1 MASRHTNVA
10 IVGAGI
16 VGLAHAY
23 LAAKSGK
30 SVAVFDRKQPG
41 GGTSVRGFGL
51 IAPIGQTAGSAYQL
65 AISSRE
71 EWMGLLRAARLPY
84 QPTGSLHVAYHADE
98 LEVIREFCELGP
110 VSSYLFQS
118 LDARGVEART
128 QAVLSAGLLGDY
140 GVRQRWR
147 WIHGCCCA
155 ESPSFWRNGTA

>member
-1 MASRHTNVA
+1 M
-10 IVGAGI
+10 
-16 VGLAHAY
+16 
-23 LAAKSGK
+23 
-30 SVAVFDRKQPG
+30 
-41 GGTSVRGFGL
+41 
-51 IAPIGQTAGSAYQL
+51 
-65 AISSRE
+65 
-71 EWMGLLRAARLPY
+71 WMGLLQAARLPY